1 MNSSCE
7 AKSDASK
14 VPERAVT
21 PARTLMS
28 SATRRASSALRA
40 ARYNRAPSDAKRS
53 ASARAIGLVAPR
65 IRILVI
71 VRKALRRL
79 SGGIHPKPARQAR
92 REAVVGIG
100 NGLCRLPLGEIRIHR
115 AKRLGSKA
123 RILGQV
129 HAPAAL
135 QHHRVDRVEKFQQ
148 SFRHRE
154 VECERVAWHREGKQ
168 AVLRAELFE
177 YGEKRSAP
185 AAADGFEHFDQA
197 RAALAGRPHALILH
211 EAAFAIDSIPVPDRI
226 ERVEKTFP
234 VEDAVRR
241 GLAMKGIIERV
252 ERLDGKP
259 IQRKSGQVEWNQR
272 AEPRYRAQRIL

>member
-14 VPERAVT
+14 VPERALT
-21 PARTLMS
+21 PARTLTS

-40 ARYNRAPSDAKRS
+40 ARYKRAPSDAKRS

-79 SGGIHPKPARQAR
+79 SGGTHPKPARQAR

-100 NGLCRLPLGEIRIHR
+100 DGLRRLPLREIRIHR
-115 AKRLGSKA
+115 AKRLGTKA

-129 HAPAAL
+129 HAAAAL
-135 QHHRVDRVEKFQQ
+135 EHHRVDRVEELQQ

-154 VECERVAWHREGKQ
+154 VECERITGHREGKQ
-168 AVLRAELFE
+168 AVLRAELFQH
-177 YGEKRSAP
+177 GEKRSP
-185 AAADGFEHFDQA
+185 LAAADRLEHFDQA
-197 RAALAGRPHALILH
+197 
-211 EAAFAIDSIPVPDRI
+211 
-226 ERVEKTFP
+226 
-234 VEDAVRR
+234 
-241 GLAMKGIIERV
+241 
-252 ERLDGKP
+252 
-259 IQRKSGQVEWNQR
+259 
-272 AEPRYRAQRIL
+272 

>member
-21 PARTLMS
+21 PARTLIS
-28 SATRRASSALRA
+28 SATRRASSASRA

-53 ASARAIGLVAPR
+53 ASARAIGLV
-65 IRILVI
+65 
-71 VRKALRRL
+71 
-79 SGGIHPKPARQAR
+79 GT
-92 REAVVGIG
+92 G
-100 NGLCRLPLGEIRIHR
+100 NGFPRLPLGEIRIHR
-115 AKRLGSKA
+115 AKRLGREA

-154 VECERVAWHREGKQ
+154 VECERVAGHREGKQ

-185 AAADGFEHFDQA
+185 AAADGLEHFNQA

-226 ERVEKTFP
+226 ERVEKTFV
-234 VEDAVRR
+234 VEDGVRR
-241 GLAMKGIIERV
+241 GLAMKGIIDRV
-252 ERLDGKP
+252 EGLDGKP
-259 IQRKSGQVEWNQR
+259 IQRESGKVEWNQR
-272 AEPRYRAQRIL
+272 AQPRYRAQRILRQISGQPV